1 MTVRYGGVAVLD
13 SLDLDVRAGR
23 VTVVSGRSGSGKSTL
38 LRVLTGMAPVDAGR
52 VTLLGEDL
60 GTLDRDR
67 RAGVRRA
74 GVAVAAQGGAL
85 VDTLDAVGNLALAR
99 AARGLPEAPD
109 RVHDQLAELGLT
121 ALGHRAVSSLS
132 GGERQRVA
140 VARTLV
146 VDPVVAVLDE
156 PTSQLDE
163 ANAEL
168 VAAALGAAAR
178 RGCAVV
184 VASHDPVLL
193 TAADEI
199 VTPASS

>member
-1 MTVRYGGVAVLD
+1 
-13 SLDLDVRAGR
+13 
-23 VTVVSGRSGSGKSTL
+23 
-38 LRVLTGMAPVDAGR
+38 
-52 VTLLGEDL
+52 
-60 GTLDRDR
+60 
-67 RAGVRRA
+67 
-74 GVAVAAQGGAL
+74 VAVAAQGGAL

-99 AARGLPEAPD
+99 ATRALPEDPE
-109 RVHDQLAELGLT
+109 RVAAQLAELGLT
-121 ALGHRAVSSLS
+121 SLAHRPVGSLS

-146 VDPVVAVLDE
+146 VDPALAVLDE

-168 VAAALGAAAR
+168 VAAALVAAAL

-193 TAADEI
+193 AAADDVI
-199 VTPASS
+199 HPARP